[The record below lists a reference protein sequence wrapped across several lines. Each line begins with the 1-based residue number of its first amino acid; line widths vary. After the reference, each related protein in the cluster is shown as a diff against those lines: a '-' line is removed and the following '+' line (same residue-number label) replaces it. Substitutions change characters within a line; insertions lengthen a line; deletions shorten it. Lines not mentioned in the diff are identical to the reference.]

1 VANGSRRSALP
12 TTSTELYLSGGFG
25 FHSNDARGTTI
36 TVNPATGEPASRV
49 DPLVRSRGAETGLRT
64 SLLNG
69 LRTTV
74 SAWTLDLD
82 SELLF
87 VGDAGLTEPS
97 SASRRR
103 GITFANFYRPTRLL
117 AIDADVSFARAR
129 FTGTPASES
138 HIPGALENVVSGGIT
153 LSPGA
158 AGISSSIRIR
168 HFGSYPLVEDNS
180 TRARASN
187 LMNADVGYRRGR
199 TELQLS
205 VLNLLNSTVDDIQ
218 YAYPSRLR
226 GEISDGVEDVHFHPA
241 EPRQMRLSLV
251 RRF

>member
-138 HIPGALENVVSGGIT
+138 HIPGALENVVDS
-153 LSPGA
+153 LS
-158 AGISSSIRIR
+158 
-168 HFGSYPLVEDNS
+168 V
-180 TRARASN
+180 RAR
-187 LMNADVGYRRGR
+187 RG
-199 TELQLS
+199 
-205 VLNLLNSTVDDIQ
+205 
-218 YAYPSRLR
+218 SR
-226 GEISDGVEDVHFHPA
+226 
-241 EPRQMRLSLV
+241 
-251 RRF
+251 RRFAFGTSARIHSLKTTPRAPAHRIS